1 MEIDCG
7 ICKIRSWR
15 MGDAA
20 AIVRHGDN
28 PKVSAYLRDR
38 FPSPYTLDKANEW
51 LTNTVG
57 KEPESLFAIEY
68 QGEAVG
74 GIGLILGTDIE
85 RVNAE
90 LGYWLGEAVWGKGL
104 ASAAIK
110 AFLPWGFERFRLTRI
125 FAITFVTNQASIR
138 VLEKCGF
145 QQEAYLRKS
154 AIKRGVIH
162 DEYLYSVVR

>member
-15 MGDAA
+15 AGDAE

-28 PKVSAYLRDR
+28 PKVSAHLRDR
-38 FPSPYTLDKANEW
+38 FPNPYTPEKAHEWLDK
-51 LTNTVG
+51 TVG

-68 QGEAVG
+68 EGEAVG

-90 LGYWLGEAVWGKGL
+90 LGYRLGETVWGKGL
-104 ASAAIK
+104 ATAAIK

-125 FAITFVTNQASIR
+125 FAITFVSNEASIR

-145 QQEAYLRKS
+145 EREGLMRKS